1 MDDFMKKFK
10 ALSMKEQVGIYA
22 GLAFLIGGLLPFKS
36 YDVFIGTANFKLTW
50 WTIGWIGW
58 VGAIA
63 AAVFIFLKQPF
74 FASLGFA
81 ASALAVVWA
90 LVSTPGGYGEVGISG
105 GISIGAFICI
115 AAAAVGVWA
124 TIDALIAKIKESSA
138 SKPSS

>member
-1 MDDFMKKFK
+1 VDDFMKKFK
-10 ALSMKEQVGIYA
+10 ALSMKEQIGIYA

-36 YDVFIGTANFKLTW
+36 YAGFWTVSLTDW
-50 WTIGWIGW
+50 GIGWIGW
-58 VGAIA
+58 ACAIA

-74 FASLGFA
+74 LASVGFA
-81 ASALAVVWA
+81 VAALSVVWA
-90 LVSTPGGYGEVGISG
+90 LVDSRGASG
-105 GISIGAFICI
+105 LGLDFGAFLCI